1 MIPLSYAQRRLWF
14 LDRLEGP
21 GATYNIPVALR
32 LEGGLDPAA
41 LESALGDVVE
51 RHESLRTVFPSDEGD
66 PYQRILPAESAR
78 PVLRVEEVAADGVAP
93 RVDGLAREAFD
104 LESEIPLHATL
115 LRVGPAEHVLVLVVH
130 HIAGDGWSMAPLLRD
145 LSAAYRARL
154 DGGAPGWE
162 PLAVQYADYALWQQ
176 DLLDGEEDGESL
188 AAEQLAHWSGVLAG
202 LPDVIELPVDR
213 ARPARPSHRG
223 GMAPISLPADLHR
236 DLLALAQEHDATLF
250 MVLQAAL
257 AATLTRMGSGTD
269 VPLGTPVAGRGDEE
283 LEDLVGFFVN
293 TLVLRTDTSGDPAFT
308 ELLGR
313 VRERTL
319 ADLEHQDVPFDRL
332 VEVLNPTRSTA
343 HQPLFQVMVALQNNA
358 RADLDLPGLTA
369 SEVPFSTGTA
379 KFDLTFILTE
389 DYGPDG
395 GPAGLGGA
403 LEYAA
408 DLFDAET
415 AAALVERLGRVLT
428 AVAHR
433 PSTPIGDIDLLSEQE
448 RHRVLVEWNDTAAP
462 LPEGSVV
469 DLFLAQA
476 AAAPDAVAV
485 EGEAGSLTY
494 AELERT
500 SAAVA
505 AALADAGV
513 RPGDPVAL
521 AMERSVDLVSVTL
534 GVLRAGALYAPLH
547 ASHPAERLALIL
559 DDCGA
564 RVLVA
569 DAAMAGAVEA
579 VTAAGADLPV
589 LWAAELVAGDRT
601 APDTAP
607 APRDSAY
614 VMFTSGSTGR
624 PKGVVVG
631 HRDVV
636 ALAADRRW
644 RGGAH
649 ERVLFRSPHAFDAA
663 TYELWV
669 PLLNGG
675 RVVVAPGETDV
686 ATVRRVLDRHR
697 VTAVFLTTALF
708 NLISEEDPALLA
720 GVRAVLTGGEFVSP
734 AAVARVVRAC
744 PDTAVSHVYGPTET
758 TTFATAFEVPAL
770 VSGEDRVPIGRPL
783 DNTRVYVLDERLRP
797 VPVGVP
803 GELYIAGEG
812 VARGYLGRPDL
823 TAERFVPDVFG
834 GPGGR
839 MYRTGDLVS
848 WDRQGRIVFQG
859 RVDDQVKVRGFRI
872 ELGEIEAHLGAHPS
886 VGRGM
891 VMVREDRPGDRRL
904 VAYAVPAADAV
915 IDPAG
920 LRAALGG
927 VLPDYMVPSAV
938 VAVDA
943 LPLNANGKVDRRALP
958 APESAQGTG
967 RAPRDAREEI
977 LCGLFAEVLGLES
990 VTVDDS
996 FFDLG
1001 GHSLL
1006 AARLTTRVR
1015 SALGAEF
1022 TLKDLFRAPTVA
1034 RMAEH
1039 LAAAGASGAVAA
1051 PPVTAVAERPERVP
1065 LSYAQRRL
1073 WFLDRLEGPGAAY
1086 NIPVAL
1092 RLEGG
1097 LDPAALRAAL
1107 GDVVERHESLRTVFP
1122 SDEGDPYQRI
1132 LPAESARPVL
1142 RVEEVAGDGV
1152 ADRVDGLAREAF
1164 DLESEIPLHATLLRL
1179 GPDEHVLVL
1188 VVHHIAGDGWSMA
1201 PLLRDLSAAYR
1212 ARLDGGAP
1220 GWEPLA
1226 VQYADYALW
1235 QDGLLADGEGPVPG
1249 QLAHWSGVLADL
1261 PDAVELPVDR
1271 ARPAR
1276 PSHRG
1281 GVAPVELPA
1290 GLHRDLLALARSHD
1304 ATLFMVVQAALAAT
1318 LTRMGAGTDVPLGT
1332 PVAGRGDAA
1341 LEDLVGF
1348 FVNTLVLRTDT
1359 SGDPTFT
1366 ELLERVRERTLADL
1380 EHQDVPFDRLVEV
1393 LNPVRSTAHQP
1404 LFQVMVALQ
1413 NNARADLDLP
1423 GLTASEVPFST
1434 GAAKFDLTFVLAEEY
1449 GPDGGPAGLGGGLEY
1464 AADLFDAETASALVD
1479 RLGRVLAAAAADPGT
1494 RVRDIPLLSEEER
1507 HRVLV
1512 EWNDTAAPLPEGS
1525 VVDLFLE
1532 RAAMDPDAVAVEG
1545 EAGSL
1550 TYAELERASAA
1561 VAAGLADAGVRLG
1574 DRVAL
1579 AMERSVDL
1587 VSVTLGVLR
1596 AGAVYVPLHASH
1608 PAERLAL
1615 ILDDCGARA
1624 LVTDP
1629 SLAEAAAEAA
1639 GDAVP
1644 LLAAAGLLA
1653 GPGSPERVAV
1663 PPTATAY
1670 VMFTSGST
1678 GRPKGVVVGH
1688 RDVVALA
1695 ADRRWRGGAHERV
1708 LFRSPHAFDAATYEL
1723 WVPLLNGGRVVVAPG
1738 ETDVE
1743 TLRRVLD
1750 RHEVTAVFLTTAL
1763 FNLIAEE
1770 APGMLSRVR
1779 AVLTGGE
1786 FVSPAAVARV
1796 LRACP
1801 DTAVSH
1807 VYGPTE
1813 TTTFATAFEVPAD
1826 LAEEDRVPIGR
1837 PLDNTRVY
1845 VLDERLRPVPVGVPG
1860 ELYIAGRGVA
1870 RGYLGRPDLT
1880 AERFLPDPFGAAGD
1894 RMYRTGDLVSWDR
1907 QGRIVFQGR
1916 VDDQV
1921 KVRGFRIELGEIE
1934 AVTAA
1939 ADEVAQA
1946 VVLVHRDPAG
1956 ERRLVAYAVPAAG
1969 AVIDPLALR
1978 ARLGAVLPDYMVPA
1992 AVVVLEALPLNAN
2005 AKVDRRALPE
2015 PDFGA
2020 LSAGRAPRDAREEI
2034 LCGLFAQV
2042 LGLESVTIDDSFFD
2056 LGGHSL
2062 LAARLTARVRTALG
2076 AEFTLKDLFRAPTV
2090 AEAAALLAAAEGTN
2104 AAVVRPLA
2112 AVAERPERVPLSY
2125 AQRRLWFLDRLEGPG
2140 AAYNIPV
2147 ALRLEGDLDPD
2158 ALRAALDDV
2167 VERHESLRTVF
2178 EQVDGEP
2185 YQRILP
2191 ARESA
2196 AVLETAAVDPE
2207 GFPGALDRVVTRTF
2221 DLESEPPLHT
2231 TLLRLG
2237 PGEHVLVLVLHHIA
2251 GDGWSM
2257 APLLRDL
2264 SEAYAARLGGGA
2276 PRWSP
2281 LAVQYA
2287 DYALWQR
2294 DLLEDEQGPAAA
2306 QADHWRTSLAGIPDV
2321 VELPVDRARPAR
2333 ASHRGG
2339 IAPVELPAG
2348 LHRDLLALARRH
2360 HVTLFMVV
2368 QAALA
2373 ALLDRMGAGDDV
2385 PLGTPVAGRGDE
2397 ALDDLVGF
2405 FVNTLVLR
2413 TDTSGDPTF
2422 AELLAR
2428 VREADL
2434 AAFAH
2439 QDLPFDRLVEVLNPV
2454 RSTAHQPLFQVM
2466 VALQNNAR
2474 ADLAL
2479 PGLTA
2484 SEVPFSTGTAK
2495 FDLTFVLAEEYGPGG
2510 EPAGLGGGL
2519 EYATD
2524 LFDAGTAAALVER
2537 LGRVLAAAAAD
2548 PDARVRDIPLLSD
2561 DEREDIRAYND
2572 TASPHRPGALVHELF
2587 EERVRETP
2595 DAVALVA
2602 GDERLTYAELDGRAD
2617 RLARHLVAAGALPE
2631 SAVAVL
2637 VDRSVHQ
2644 LVATL
2649 AVVKCGAAYVPLA
2662 GSFPPARVR
2671 TIMAET
2677 GAAVLVTDTGWST
2690 GEVAAGEAAHGTAV
2704 VVADDLPADPP
2715 DHVRPRG
2722 GVGDLALL
2730 YVMFTSGSTGRP
2742 KGVAVDHR
2750 NVVHL
2755 AADRCWDGD
2764 RHDRVMVHSA
2774 YGFDASTYEIW
2785 VPLLRGRTLVLAP
2798 RTDGDARVLADTI
2811 RDHGVTAAYFT
2822 TGLFNVMADE
2832 CVEALALLKE
2842 VWTSG
2847 DVASPAAVDRVLRHC
2862 PGTAVVHG
2870 YGPTETTVWSSY
2882 QTFPVVPGDRG
2893 GARTLG
2899 DLTLGDPM
2907 DDTAMYVLD
2916 DRLRPVPPGA
2926 TGELYVGGS
2935 HVARGYVG
2943 RSDLTS
2949 ERFVADPYGAEGSRM
2964 YRTGDL
2970 VRWTPHKEVRFLGR
2984 VDGQLKIRGFRI
2996 EPVEVEAA
3004 LAARPGIGRC
3014 AVVVREDR
3022 PGDKRLVAYVVPEPG
3037 HALDPAALRES
3048 MAESLPDYM
3057 IPSLFVTMDDL
3068 PLTGNGK
3075 LDRRALPAPDY
3086 GALARSRDAVTP
3098 REELVCRVFAEVLGL
3113 ERVGVDDSFFDLGG
3127 HSLLATRLI
3136 GRINDATGMELQ
3148 VKDLFRAPT
3157 VAGLLGGESRVGAWD
3172 PLLPIQP
3179 DGDAPP
3185 LFCIHPAS
3193 GMAWSFSGL
3202 PRLLGPG
3209 QPVHGMQSP
3218 VLTGAEP
3225 AADVEA
3231 LAADYL
3237 ERIRSVRPRGP
3248 YRLLGY
3254 SFGGMVAHAVAS
3266 LLQEDGEEVEFL
3278 ALVDSYPAQALGPVT
3293 APDHDQF
3300 MAMLLGRVPD
3310 PGAPGTG
3317 RPFDPAAAVRELRAA
3332 DPVMAGFA
3340 EEEVAALVTA
3350 AVGHVDIA
3358 QRFVPRRHEGDVTFF
3373 QATLGRPEG
3382 APEPGAWSAH
3392 VGGDIDVHRIEA
3404 THAQMTDPG
3413 PIALI
3418 GRVLAEKFDTTR
3430 DAARGAMRSER

>member
-21 GATYNIPVALR
+21 GATYNIPMALR

-41 LESALGDVVE
+41 LEAALSDVVE
-51 RHESLRTVFPSDEGD
+51 RHESLRTVFPSENGD
-66 PYQRILPAESAR
+66 PYQRVLPAEAAR
-78 PVLRVEEVAADGVAP
+78 PALRVEEVGGDGVAV
-93 RVDGLAREAFD
+93 RVDALAQETFD
-104 LESEIPLHATL
+104 LESEPPLHTTL

-145 LSAAYRARL
+145 LSEAYRARL
-154 DGGAPGWE
+154 GGAAPAWE
-162 PLAVQYADYALWQQ
+162 PLEIQYADYALWQR

-188 AAEQLAHWSGVLAG
+188 AAEQLAHWSEVLAD
-202 LPDVIELPVDR
+202 LPDVLELPVDR
-213 ARPARPSHRG
+213 ARPARASHRG
-223 GMAPISLPADLHR
+223 GTAPISLPADLHR
-236 DLLALAQEHDATLF
+236 DLVTLAQRHDATLF

-257 AATLTRMGSGTD
+257 AATLTRMGAGTD
-269 VPLGTPVAGRGDEE
+269 IPLGTPVAGRSDEA

-293 TLVLRTDTSGDPAFT
+293 TLVLRTDTSGDPA
-308 ELLGR
+308 
-313 VRERTL
+313 
-319 ADLEHQDVPFDRL
+319 
-332 VEVLNPTRSTA
+332 
-343 HQPLFQVMVALQNNA
+343 
-358 RADLDLPGLTA
+358 
-369 SEVPFSTGTA
+369 
-379 KFDLTFILTE
+379 
-389 DYGPDG
+389 
-395 GPAGLGGA
+395 
-403 LEYAA
+403 
-408 DLFDAET
+408 
-415 AAALVERLGRVLT
+415 
-428 AVAHR
+428 
-433 PSTPIGDIDLLSEQE
+433 
-448 RHRVLVEWNDTAAP
+448 
-462 LPEGSVV
+462 
-469 DLFLAQA
+469 
-476 AAAPDAVAV
+476 
-485 EGEAGSLTY
+485 
-494 AELERT
+494 
-500 SAAVA
+500 
-505 AALADAGV
+505 
-513 RPGDPVAL
+513 
-521 AMERSVDLVSVTL
+521 
-534 GVLRAGALYAPLH
+534 
-547 ASHPAERLALIL
+547 
-559 DDCGA
+559 
-564 RVLVA
+564 
-569 DAAMAGAVEA
+569 
-579 VTAAGADLPV
+579 
-589 LWAAELVAGDRT
+589 
-601 APDTAP
+601 
-607 APRDSAY
+607 
-614 VMFTSGSTGR
+614 
-624 PKGVVVG
+624 
-631 HRDVV
+631 
-636 ALAADRRW
+636 
-644 RGGAH
+644 
-649 ERVLFRSPHAFDAA
+649 
-663 TYELWV
+663 
-669 PLLNGG
+669 
-675 RVVVAPGETDV
+675 
-686 ATVRRVLDRHR
+686 
-697 VTAVFLTTALF
+697 
-708 NLISEEDPALLA
+708 
-720 GVRAVLTGGEFVSP
+720 
-734 AAVARVVRAC
+734 
-744 PDTAVSHVYGPTET
+744 
-758 TTFATAFEVPAL
+758 
-770 VSGEDRVPIGRPL
+770 
-783 DNTRVYVLDERLRP
+783 
-797 VPVGVP
+797 
-803 GELYIAGEG
+803 
-812 VARGYLGRPDL
+812 
-823 TAERFVPDVFG
+823 
-834 GPGGR
+834 
-839 MYRTGDLVS
+839 
-848 WDRQGRIVFQG
+848 
-859 RVDDQVKVRGFRI
+859 
-872 ELGEIEAHLGAHPS
+872 
-886 VGRGM
+886 
-891 VMVREDRPGDRRL
+891 
-904 VAYAVPAADAV
+904 
-915 IDPAG
+915 
-920 LRAALGG
+920 
-927 VLPDYMVPSAV
+927 
-938 VAVDA
+938 
-943 LPLNANGKVDRRALP
+943 
-958 APESAQGTG
+958 
-967 RAPRDAREEI
+967 
-977 LCGLFAEVLGLES
+977 
-990 VTVDDS
+990 
-996 FFDLG
+996 
-1001 GHSLL
+1001 
-1006 AARLTTRVR
+1006 
-1015 SALGAEF
+1015 
-1022 TLKDLFRAPTVA
+1022 
-1034 RMAEH
+1034 
-1039 LAAAGASGAVAA
+1039 
-1051 PPVTAVAERPERVP
+1051 
-1065 LSYAQRRL
+1065 
-1073 WFLDRLEGPGAAY
+1073 
-1086 NIPVAL
+1086 
-1092 RLEGG
+1092 
-1097 LDPAALRAAL
+1097 
-1107 GDVVERHESLRTVFP
+1107 
-1122 SDEGDPYQRI
+1122 
-1132 LPAESARPVL
+1132 
-1142 RVEEVAGDGV
+1142 
-1152 ADRVDGLAREAF
+1152 
-1164 DLESEIPLHATLLRL
+1164 
-1179 GPDEHVLVL
+1179 
-1188 VVHHIAGDGWSMA
+1188 
-1201 PLLRDLSAAYR
+1201 
-1212 ARLDGGAP
+1212 
-1220 GWEPLA
+1220 
-1226 VQYADYALW
+1226 
-1235 QDGLLADGEGPVPG
+1235 
-1249 QLAHWSGVLADL
+1249 
-1261 PDAVELPVDR
+1261 
-1271 ARPAR
+1271 
-1276 PSHRG
+1276 
-1281 GVAPVELPA
+1281 
-1290 GLHRDLLALARSHD
+1290 
-1304 ATLFMVVQAALAAT
+1304 
-1318 LTRMGAGTDVPLGT
+1318 
-1332 PVAGRGDAA
+1332 
-1341 LEDLVGF
+1341 
-1348 FVNTLVLRTDT
+1348 
-1359 SGDPTFT
+1359 FT

-1423 GLTASEVPFST
+1423 GLTVGELPFST
-1434 GAAKFDLTFVLAEEY
+1434 GTAKFDLTFILTEEYGPGGAPGGLGGALEYATDLFDAETAAALVDRLGRVLKAVAHRPEVTVGEIDLLSEQERHRVLVEWNDTAAPLPEGSIVDLFLAQAAATPDAVAVEGEAGALTYAELDRASAAVAAGLADAGVRPGDPVALAMERSIDLVAVTLGVLRAGALYAPLHASHPADRLALILDDCGARVLVADASMADAVKALGAAGADLPVLAAAELVAGDRTAPDTAPTPQDSAYVMFTSGSTGRPKGVVVGHRDVVALAMDRRWRGGAHERVLFRSPHAFDAATYELWVPLLNGGRVVVAPGETDVETMRRVLTRHEVTAVFLTTALFNLIAEEDPALLARVRAVLTGGEFVSPAAMARVVRACPDTAVSHVYGPTETTTFATAFEVPAEVSEEDRVPIGRPLDNMRVYVLDERLRLAPVGVPGELYIAGEGVARGYLGRPDLTAERFVPDIHGEPGGRMYRTGDLVAWDRQGRIVFLGRVDDQVKIRGFRIELGEIEAHLGAHPSVGRGMVMVREDRPGDRRLVAYAVPAADAVIDPAGLRSALGAVLPDYMVPSAVVPMDALPLNANGKVDRRALPAPESAPGTGRAPRDAREEILCGLFAEVLGLESVTIDDSFFDLGGHSLLAARLTTRVRAALGAEFTLKDLFRAPTVARMAESLAAAGASGAVAAPPVTAVAERPERVPLSYAQRRLWFLDRLEGPGAAYNIPVALRLEGGLDTAALEAALSDVVERHESLRTVFEQVDGDPYQRVLPAEAARPILRVEEVGGDGVAARVDELAQETFDLESEPPLHTTLLRVGPVEHVLVLVVHHIAGDGWSMAPLLRDLSTAYAARLNGDAPQWGPLPVQYADYALWQDGLLADGEGPVPGQLAHWSEVLADLPDVLELPADRARPARPSHRGEVAPVALPADLHRDLLALARRHDATLFMVLQAALAATLTRMGAGTDIPLGTPVAGRGDAALEDLVGFFVNTLVLRTDTSGDPTFAELLGRVRERTLADLEHQDVPFDRLVEVLNPVRSTAHQPLFQVMIALQNNARADLDLPGLSVSEAPFSTGTAKFDLTFVLAEEY
-1449 GPDGGPAGLGGGLEY
+1449 GPDGEPLGLGGGLEY
-1464 AADLFDAETASALVD
+1464 ATDLFDAETAAALVE
-1479 RLGRVLAAAAADPGT
+1479 RLGRILAAAAADPGA

-1512 EWNDTAAPLPEGS
+1512 EWNDTAVPLPEGS
-1525 VVDLFLE
+1525 IVDLFLA
-1532 RAAMDPDAVAVEG
+1532 RAQASPDAVAVEG
-1545 EAGSL
+1545 GAGAL
-1550 TYAELERASAA
+1550 TYAELERASAV
-1561 VAAGLADAGVRLG
+1561 VAAGLADAGVRPG

-1579 AMERSVDL
+1579 AMERSIDL
-1587 VSVTLGVLR
+1587 VAVTLGVLR

-1608 PAERLAL
+1608 PADRLAL
-1615 ILDDCGARA
+1615 ILDDCGARV
-1624 LVTDP
+1624 LVADP
-1629 SLAEAAAEAA
+1629 ATA
-1639 GDAVP
+1639 GAVAGTGLP
-1644 LLAAAGLLA
+1644 VLAAAGLLA
-1653 GPGSPERVAV
+1653 GTGSPEGAAV
-1663 PPTATAY
+1663 DSTATAY

-1695 ADRRWRGGAHERV
+1695 MDRRWRGGAHERV

-1743 TLRRVLD
+1743 TLRGVLD

-1770 APGMLSRVR
+1770 DPALLSRVR
-1779 AVLTGGE
+1779 SVLTGGE
-1786 FVSPAAVARV
+1786 FVSPAAMARV
-1796 LRACP
+1796 VRACP

-1826 LAEEDRVPIGR
+1826 LSEEDRVPIGR
-1837 PLDNTRVY
+1837 PLDNMRVY
-1845 VLDERLRPVPVGVPG
+1845 VLDERLRPAPVGVPG
-1860 ELYIAGRGVA
+1860 ELYIAGEGVA
-1870 RGYLGRPDLT
+1870 RGYLGRADLT
-1880 AERFLPDPFGAAGD
+1880 AERFVPDIHGD
-1894 RMYRTGDLVSWDR
+1894 PGGRMYRTGDLVSWDR
-1907 QGRIVFQGR
+1907 QGRIVFLGR

-1921 KVRGFRIELGEIE
+1921 KIRGFRIELGEIE
-1934 AVTAA
+1934 AVMAG

-1946 VVLVHRDPAG
+1946 FVLVHRDPAG
-1956 ERRLVAYAVPAAG
+1956 ERRLVAYTVPAAG
-1969 AVIDPLALR
+1969 AAIDPAALR
-1978 ARLGAVLPDYMVPA
+1978 ASLGTVLPDYMVPA
-1992 AVVVLEALPLNAN
+1992 AVVVLDALPLNAN
-2005 AKVDRRALPE
+2005 GKVDRRALPE

-2020 LSAGRAPRDAREEI
+2020 LSRGRAPRDAREEI
-2034 LCGLFAQV
+2034 LCGLFAEV

-2076 AEFTLKDLFRAPTV
+2076 AELTLKDLFRAPTV
-2090 AEAAALLAAAEGTN
+2090 AEAAARLAAAEGTN
-2104 AAVVRPLA
+2104 AAVVRPVA
-2112 AVAERPERVPLSY
+2112 AVAERPERIPLSY

-2140 AAYNIPV
+2140 ATYNIPV
-2147 ALRLEGDLDPD
+2147 ALRLEGDLDPA
-2158 ALRAALDDV
+2158 ALKAALDDV

-2185 YQRILP
+2185 HQRILAP
-2191 ARESA
+2191 GESG
-2196 AVLETAAVDPE
+2196 AVLDAVEADPA
-2207 GFPGALDRVVTRTF
+2207 GFPEVLDRIVTRTF

-2231 TLLRLG
+2231 TLVRLG
-2237 PGEHVLVLVLHHIA
+2237 PAEHVLVLVVHHIA

-2264 SEAYAARLGGGA
+2264 SEAYTARLDGA
-2276 PRWSP
+2276 APGWAP

-2294 DLLEDEQGPAAA
+2294 GLLEDAEGPVTA
-2306 QADHWRTSLAGIPDV
+2306 QAEHWRTSLAGIPDV
-2321 VELPVDRARPAR
+2321 LELPVDRARPAR
-2333 ASHRGG
+2333 ASHRGE
-2339 IAPVELPAG
+2339 IVPVALPAD
-2348 LHRDLLALARRH
+2348 LHRDLLALAREQ

-2373 ALLDRMGAGDDV
+2373 VLLDRMGAGDDV
-2385 PLGTPVAGRGDE
+2385 PLGTPVAGRGDQ

-2428 VREADL
+2428 VRESDL

-2495 FDLTFVLAEEYGPGG
+2495 FDLTFVLAEEYGPDGD
-2510 EPAGLGGGL
+2510 PAGLGGGL

-2524 LFDAGTAAALVER
+2524 LFDAETASALVDR
-2537 LGRVLAAAAAD
+2537 LGRILAAAAAA
-2548 PDARVRDIPLLSD
+2548 PGSRVRDIPLLSEN
-2561 DEREDIRAYND
+2561 EREDVRTYND

-2587 EERVRETP
+2587 EERVRATP
-2595 DAVALVA
+2595 DAIALVS
-2602 GDERLTYAELDGRAD
+2602 GDERLTYAELDARAD
-2617 RLARHLVAAGALPE
+2617 RLARHLAAAGALPE

-2690 GEVAAGEAAHGTAV
+2690 GEVAAAEAAHGTAV
-2704 VVADDLPADPP
+2704 VVADALPADPP

-2722 GVGDLALL
+2722 GEVGDLALL

-2755 AADRCWDGD
+2755 AADHCWDGD

-2798 RTDGDARVLADTI
+2798 TTNGDARVLAGTI

-2832 CVEALALLKE
+2832 CVEALALLRE

-2862 PGTAVVHG
+2862 PDTVVVHG

-2882 QTFPVVPGDRG
+2882 QAFPVVPGDRG

-2907 DDTAMYVLD
+2907 DDTTMYVLD

-2926 TGELYVGGS
+2926 IGELYVGGS

-2943 RSDLTS
+2943 RADLTS

-2970 VRWTPHKEVRFLGR
+2970 VRWTPHKEIRFLGR

-2996 EPVEVEAA
+2996 EPAEVEAA
-3004 LAARPGIGRC
+3004 LAGRPGIGRS

-3037 HALDPAALRES
+3037 HTLDQAALRES
-3048 MAESLPDYM
+3048 LAESLPDYM
-3057 IPSLFVTMDDL
+3057 VPSLFVTVDDL

-3075 LDRRALPAPDY
+3075 LDRRALPVPDY
-3086 GALARSRDAVTP
+3086 GALARGREAVTP

-3157 VAGLLGGESRVGAWD
+3157 VAGLLGGQSRVGAWD
-3172 PLLPIQP
+3172 ALLPIQP

-3202 PRLLGPG
+3202 PRLLGPD
-3209 QPVHGMQSP
+3209 QPVYGLQSP
-3218 VLTGAEP
+3218 VLTGAAP

-3266 LLQEDGEEVEFL
+3266 LLRENGEEVEFL

-3317 RPFDPAAAVRELRAA
+3317 RPFDPAAAVHELRGA

-3340 EEEVAALVTA
+3340 EEEVAALVSA

-3382 APEPGAWSAH
+3382 APGPGAWSTH

-3404 THAQMTDPG
+3404 THAQMTEPG